1 MVYFME
7 ESWPIT
13 VESLPLCL
21 DEWLSGKH
29 TSKFSWHHCWTLQ
42 DNIEMKKLLQEAS
55 KISSYVASIPKKNS
69 PIPKYSA
76 CTQVHIRSKAII
88 GKSEIKDLVNPELWT
103 FAQLD
108 NKKIMKDC
116 SVWQLFKH
124 LNSSGLIVKIS
135 LIMTWDPGGLCSSSS
150 KLYQNKPH
158 FSKLKNEGGHL

>member
-55 KISSYVASIPKKNS
+55 KISS
-69 PIPKYSA
+69 
-76 CTQVHIRSKAII
+76 
-88 GKSEIKDLVNPELWT
+88 
-103 FAQLD
+103 
-108 NKKIMKDC
+108 
-116 SVWQLFKH
+116 
-124 LNSSGLIVKIS
+124 
-135 LIMTWDPGGLCSSSS
+135 
-150 KLYQNKPH
+150 
-158 FSKLKNEGGHL
+158 KLKNGGGIREAFEQYKNTREIKSGSLKFQKFTYY